1 MNHPDFWSFK
11 IIQDNIKCAQITI
24 EEASGPMDKKN
35 AKNNVGK
42 SSKDYFMDGYNC
54 SESTL
59 LGISEAIGEKC
70 KFIPQIASGFGGGF
84 GRHGE
89 ICGAISGSVMAIGL
103 IHGRKDPKDS
113 AAKEKIYMIVDEYL
127 KKFIEKY
134 GTLSCRELTG
144 CDMLTPEGLNKIKD
158 GKIHKNICAPI
169 VEFAEREALKII
181 NEKVISNKK

>member
-1 MNHPDFWSFK
+1 MK
-11 IIQDNIKCAQITI
+11 AENIKKT
-24 EEASGPMDKKN
+24 
-35 AKNNVGK
+35 
-42 SSKDYFMDGYNC
+42 SKEYFLEGYNC

-89 ICGAISGSVMAIGL
+89 VCGAISGAIMAIGL
-103 IHGRKDPKDS
+103 VHGRKDPKDA
-113 AAKEKIYMIVDEYL
+113 AAKEKIYGIVDEYL
-127 KKFIEKY
+127 KKFTEKY

-144 CDMLTPEGLNKIKD
+144 CNMLTLEGLKKIKD
-158 GKIHKNICAPI
+158 EKIHINVCAPI

-181 NEKVISNKK
+181 NDKK

>member
-1 MNHPDFWSFK
+1 
-11 IIQDNIKCAQITI
+11 
-24 EEASGPMDKKN
+24 MDKKN
-35 AKNNVGK
+35 AKNNNAK
-42 SSKDYFMDGYNC
+42 SSKDYFMEGGNC

-70 KFIPQIASGFGGGF
+70 KFIPRIASGFGGGF

-103 IHGRKDPKDS
+103 VHGRKDLKDL
-113 AAKEKIYMIVDEYL
+113 AAKEKIYGIVDEYL

-144 CDMLTPEGLNKIKD
+144 CDMLTPEGMKKFKD
-158 GKIHKNICAPI
+158 EKAHVNVCAPI

-181 NEKVISNKK
+181 NEKMVSNKK

>member
-1 MNHPDFWSFK
+1 MY
-11 IIQDNIKCAQITI
+11 
-24 EEASGPMDKKN
+24 
-35 AKNNVGK
+35 KNNTESNIGK
-42 SSKDYFMDGYNC
+42 SSKDYFMEGCNC

-89 ICGAISGSVMAIGL
+89 VCGAISGAIMAIGL
-103 IHGRKDPKDS
+103 VHGRKDPKDA
-113 AAKEKIYMIVDEYL
+113 AAKEKIYGIVDEYL
-127 KKFIEKY
+127 KKFVEKY

-144 CDMLTPEGLNKIKD
+144 CNMLTPEGLKKIKD
-158 GKIHKNICAPI
+158 EKVHTNVCAPI

-181 NEKVISNKK
+181 NDKK

>member
-1 MNHPDFWSFK
+1 M
-11 IIQDNIKCAQITI
+11 DNNNT
-24 EEASGPMDKKN
+24 
-35 AKNNVGK
+35 KNNIGK
-42 SSKDYFMDGYNC
+42 SSKDYFMEGSNC

-89 ICGAISGSVMAIGL
+89 VCGAISG
-103 IHGRKDPKDS
+103 
-113 AAKEKIYMIVDEYL
+113 DEYL
-127 KKFIEKY
+127 KKFTEKY

-144 CDMLTPEGLNKIKD
+144 CNMLTPEGLRKIKD
-158 GKIHKNICAPI
+158 EKIHVNVCAPI

-181 NEKVISNKK
+181 NDKK